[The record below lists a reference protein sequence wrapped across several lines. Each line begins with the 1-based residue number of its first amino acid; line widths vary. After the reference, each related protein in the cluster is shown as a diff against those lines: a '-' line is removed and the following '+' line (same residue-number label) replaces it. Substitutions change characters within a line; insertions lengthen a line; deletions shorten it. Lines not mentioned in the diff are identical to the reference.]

1 MDNLRIRKVH
11 CGSILIFLL
20 TMIIAILTLLPFV
33 WMLLMS
39 FKTEAEIFAR
49 GIQILPNKLY
59 FENYRLLFQVFPF
72 LRFFMN
78 SLVVTV
84 ITTALTTIISAM
96 AGYSIARF
104 SLLGERSLS
113 IVTLSS
119 QIIPEILIII
129 PLFVLFNRLGL
140 LDTYLALVIA
150 YLIMI
155 VPFGTMLL
163 TGFFRTIPTEL
174 EEAAM
179 IDGCT
184 RLGALFRVILPLI
197 APGLVAVS
205 VFTFLV
211 AWNEYLF
218 AVTLLSSTNMFTLP
232 VGISMLM
239 GHLKILWGP
248 LNAAGVVM
256 TIPLVIFFL
265 YAQKYLVQGLTAGAI
280 KG

>member
-20 TMIIAILTLLPFV
+20 TAIIAILTLLPFV

-39 FKTEAEIFAR
+39 FKTEAEIFTR

-59 FENYRLLFQVFPF
+59 LENYRLLFQVFPF
-72 LRFFMN
+72 LRFFTN

-140 LDTYLALVIA
+140 LNTYLALVIA
-150 YLIMI
+150 NLIMI

-184 RLGALFRVILPLI
+184 RLGALFQVILPLI

-239 GHLKILWGP
+239 GHIKILWGP
-248 LNAAGVVM
+248 LNAAGVIM